1 MSCRNGCSLWSR
13 GSWLGGSLVSALS
26 FVASCTLWI
35 GPCCSCRV
43 SLFLFSVWGH
53 SYHGTKLSS
62 CMNWDDTKLS
72 PLALIHLFH
81 PKLVPHVIAWCL
93 VWLWFVCFCVSVC
106 FCLEWF
112 LFVFWLALFRFVFWM
127 IVTAERTMYRSS
139 TSYFCGHPAGTA
151 YVWKFDTLCEH
162 PLGKG
167 EATCHSSL
175 CTNYAQRICG
185 RLLQEVMEDW

>member
-26 FVASCTLWI
+26 FVASCTRWI

-53 SYHGTKLSS
+53 FYHGTKLSS

-81 PKLVPHVIAWCL
+81 PKLVPVMSFLGVCFGFG
-93 VWLWFVCFCVSVC
+93 FVCFCVSVC
-106 FCLEWF
+106 FCLGWF
-112 LFVFWLALFRFVFWM
+112 LFVFLLALFWFVFWM
-127 IVTAERTMYRSS
+127 IVTALGHVSVLHQLLLRPPYRN
-139 TSYFCGHPAGTA
+139 G
-151 YVWKFDTLCEH
+151 L
-162 PLGKG
+162 
-167 EATCHSSL
+167 
-175 CTNYAQRICG
+175 RM
-185 RLLQEVMEDW
+185 LLLNN